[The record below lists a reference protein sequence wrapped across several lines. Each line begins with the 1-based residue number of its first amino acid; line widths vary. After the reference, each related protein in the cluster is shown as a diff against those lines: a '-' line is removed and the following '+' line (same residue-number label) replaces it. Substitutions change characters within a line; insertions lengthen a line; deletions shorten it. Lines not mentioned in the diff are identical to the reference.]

1 MWASRALHPLFVA
14 PLSLFAVQRLSGATS
29 LEATLW
35 TCFACGTTLVP
46 LFAFIQ
52 FRVRRGRYEDWD
64 VSRRED
70 RHTLYV
76 MAGLT
81 MVALLAALAVLPA
94 PEIVWWALVTALV
107 AITVGAFVN
116 LLVHKVSLH
125 VLTDAACATFLAFLQ
140 PPVGALLFAL
150 CGLVAWSRVYLGR
163 HTVPDVVW
171 GFFVGVSCAALVF
184 WLPQGLP

>member
-1 MWASRALHPLFVA
+1 MWTSRALHPLLVA

-70 RHTLYV
+70 RHTLYI
-76 MAGLT
+76 MAALV
-81 MVALLAALAVLPA
+81 MVALLAALAALPA
-94 PEIVWWALVTALV
+94 PRIVWWAMVTALA
-107 AITVGAFVN
+107 AISVGAFVN
-116 LLVHKVSLH
+116 LFVHKVSLH
-125 VLTDAACATFLAFLQ
+125 VLTDAACATFLAFLW
-140 PPVGALLFAL
+140 PPAGAVLLAS

-163 HTVPDVVW
+163 HTLPDVVW
-171 GFFVGVSCAALVF
+171 GFFVGVFCAALVF